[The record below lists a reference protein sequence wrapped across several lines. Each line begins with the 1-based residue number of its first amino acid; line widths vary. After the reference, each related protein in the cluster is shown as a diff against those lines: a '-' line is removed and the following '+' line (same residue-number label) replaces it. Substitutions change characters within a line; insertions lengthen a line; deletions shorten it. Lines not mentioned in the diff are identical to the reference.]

1 MNKLTDTF
9 LRSVKPT
16 GKVQKHFDGGGL
28 FIHVTAT
35 GSPSAGGMLWRMV
48 YRFDGKQK
56 LLSFGAYPAVSLKD
70 ARTRREEAKEQL
82 AKSIDPS
89 AHKQAVKAAAKAET
103 ENTFEIIAR
112 EWWSKHKDTWAPSHA
127 ESLLG
132 RLTYNVF
139 TPLGARG
146 IKDITPLELLA
157 VLRRTEERGAV
168 HVAHRVLQICS
179 QVFRYAIAT
188 GRAERDITADLRG
201 ALPPVKKRNF
211 PSITEPSAISNLLRS
226 IDAYNGSFIVRSA
239 LTLAPYVFVRPG
251 ELRHAEWAEID
262 MDNAEWR
269 IPANKMKM
277 RQLHIVPLARQVLD
291 ILIELHKYT
300 GMGKYLFPGMRTS
313 VRPISDS
320 TLLNALRSMGYD
332 RETLVVHGFRGMAS
346 TLLNEQGYNRD
357 WIERQLAHGER
368 DAVRA
373 AYNYAQYLPERRRMM
388 QQWADYLDSLRSG
401 KAAVDTSRPVPIP
414 DNPSFVVRRG
424 GKVM

>member
-1 MNKLTDTF
+1 
-9 LRSVKPT
+9 
-16 GKVQKHFDGGGL
+16 
-28 FIHVTAT
+28 
-35 GSPSAGGMLWRMV
+35 
-48 YRFDGKQK
+48 
-56 LLSFGAYPAVSLKD
+56 
-70 ARTRREEAKEQL
+70 
-82 AKSIDPS
+82 
-89 AHKQAVKAAAKAET
+89 
-103 ENTFEIIAR
+103 
-112 EWWSKHKDTWAPSHA
+112 
-127 ESLLG
+127 
-132 RLTYNVF
+132 
-139 TPLGARG
+139 
-146 IKDITPLELLA
+146 
-157 VLRRTEERGAV
+157 VLRRTEERGSV

-201 ALPPVKKRNF
+201 VLPPVKKRNF
-211 PSITEPSAISNLLRS
+211 PSIIEPSAISNLLRS
-226 IDAYNGSFIVRSA
+226 IDAYNGNFIVRSA

-291 ILIELHKYT
+291 ILIELHKYS
-300 GMGKYLFPGMRTS
+300 GMGKYLFPGMRIA

-320 TLLNALRSMGYD
+320 TLLNALCSMGDD
-332 RETLVVHGFRGMAS
+332 RETLVVHGFRGRAS

-388 QQWADYLDSLRSG
+388 QLRCASLWCILLHNSNFALKLLIISG
-401 KAAVDTSRPVPIP
+401 KIPHASLSMQRETKFRAARTFI
-414 DNPSFVVRRG
+414 
-424 GKVM
+424 KL